1 LARADRARD
10 PLSMAPNKAPKAAL
24 PATPRAPRVARAS
37 TSKPTHRCVVC
48 GYEPPAGTTLVPVSI
63 ARRTRRACA
72 FHAIVADRTAPATL
86 AEFRR
91 VCAAHDRRGRSSDER
106 RAGEDR
112 RAFWRPTPD
121 RRAEPTELGRRR
133 ADDVSGA

>member
-1 LARADRARD
+1 
-10 PLSMAPNKAPKAAL
+10 MAPNKAP
-24 PATPRAPRVARAS
+24 RVALSPNPRETRAAS
-37 TSKPTHRCVVC
+37 PKPACGCVVC

-63 ARRTRRACA
+63 ARRVRRACA

-91 VCAAHDRRGRSSDER
+91 VCAAHDRRGRTSDER

-133 ADDVSGA
+133 ADEAPGA